1 MRYFILS
8 AHGGIG
14 YLAALRILDQD
25 PNDVCTFL
33 VPFGETE
40 IWTTDPRLA
49 AHVITKAALVVAG
62 DAQNVD
68 DIQRAWHTAEMGIDS
83 ERSGIEAVIISDN
96 LVSNHRRTN
105 DAEELLSILKCFPA
119 YPYPAYSMDRKLSA
133 TYSTRTQSTYSSRTT
148 PLYIPRSPSYSVRPP
163 RLIVVSPSRS
173 LKRLRTGHRESKE
186 ESLIAWATGKK
197 SRLDHIHPHLSQHR
211 TKHPYPKR

>member
-40 IWTTDPRLA
+40 IWRADPRLA
-49 AHVITKAALVVAG
+49 AHVTTKAALIVAG

-83 ERSGIEAVIISDN
+83 ECSGIEAVIISD
-96 LVSNHRRTN
+96 SESYDATN
-105 DAEELLSILKCFPA
+105 
-119 YPYPAYSMDRKLSA
+119 
-133 TYSTRTQSTYSSRTT
+133 T
-148 PLYIPRSPSYSVRPP
+148 
-163 RLIVVSPSRS
+163 
-173 LKRLRTGHRESKE
+173 
-186 ESLIAWATGKK
+186 
-197 SRLDHIHPHLSQHR
+197 
-211 TKHPYPKR
+211 